1 MLEARGIDAS
11 DGKLTADVAGSVA
24 KEEGV
29 LSSRAIHVKYRL
41 EAGPADREAIRRA
54 HDAHADRCPVY
65 RTLRGCVDI
74 TTELA
79 VAPQDEPAGNLPS

>member
-29 LSSRAIHVKYRL
+29 LSLRAIHVKYRL
-41 EAGPADREAIRRA
+41 EADGADREAIRRA
-54 HDAHADRCPVY
+54 HDVHAERCPVY
-65 RTLRGCVDI
+65 RTLRGCVDV

-79 VAPQDEPAGNLPS
+79 VAPPR

>member
-11 DGKLTADVAGSVA
+11 DGKLTADVTGNVS

-29 LSSRAIHVKYRL
+29 LSLRAIHVKYRL
-41 EAGPADREAIRRA
+41 EADGADREAIRRA
-54 HDAHADRCPVY
+54 HDMHADRCPVY
-65 RTLRGCVDI
+65 RTLHKCVDV

-79 VAPQDEPAGNLPS
+79 VAPPR